1 MNFILDPALIEQENI
16 DHENNFMN
24 PPTIRYVTFL
34 GGIAVISFILSVLLT
49 GFETI
54 NSNSNIMVRIVFGV
68 LFVVSIVMVILV
80 LSVRYVN
87 YNNIILIGNRDLEN
101 INQEENHEHQENQIY
116 DEITDDVKK
125 LILCLSI

>member
-16 DHENNFMN
+16 DHGNNFMN

-34 GGIAVISFILSVLLT
+34 GGITVISFILSVLLT

-68 LFVVSIVMVILV
+68 LFVVSIVMVIIV
-80 LSVRYVN
+80 LSVRYIN
-87 YNNIILIGNRDLEN
+87 YYNIIIINNQDTEN
-101 INQEENHEHQENQIY
+101 INHEHQENQENQIY
-116 DEITDDVKK
+116 DEITDDY
-125 LILCLSI
+125 L